1 MRRLL
6 VLASLL
12 ALLSAGGRG
21 PAPGTSHVS
30 APLSRAPGA
39 SVGNAPTAAGALP
52 VLIGTF
58 QPAVPGSACAAWD
71 AGCARTALR
80 PTTTEGVWSL
90 TLTVPAGDWRWRVA
104 PDGDAVR
111 SLGVGTRFDGPDERL
126 QLGAPREVTFAFDA
140 TRLAATSSTAA
151 TFAWAWQQPGSCPPV
166 GAAPPPLDPATVL
179 FDPDGDG
186 IATAVV
192 NLAPGGCLRLVDGSG
207 SHAMDVAT
215 AGLGGQVVV
224 AFDAPAGTATAYP
237 AGPPAA
243 DGRLDPLGFGHDSR
257 DLAYRSPQ
265 GASPAGAPIRLRFR
279 TFHADATRVTIHVAD
294 DVTHRSSDTP
304 MALAASGVPCAEQ
317 PQDGL
322 GTCDWWEASIT
333 PPAPTTLHYRFVVTD
348 GSARGY
354 FADDAL
360 LDGGRGAATR
370 LGVDTGWVIT
380 VHVPGMQPVAWLDG
394 AVVYQVFPDR
404 FRNGDPTNDANTKA
418 PRYAWPPDESDRPV
432 RRSWGAR
439 PDPATASSEWF
450 GGDLAGITQSLDY
463 LKDLGVSVLYVNPIF
478 SAASNHAY
486 DTRDYRLIDPRFG
499 DAAAWAALVTAA
511 DARGMHIVLDGVFNH
526 VSADSPYFDRY
537 GHFATVGACESVAS
551 AYRSWFTFTPL
562 AGGPCAGPDGPNT
575 MDYAGW
581 SNLSSLPVLDKKD
594 PGVRALVYGGA
605 DAVAPAWIRA
615 GASGWRLDVMTDPS
629 FGADFWP
636 AFRTAVKATR
646 ADAVIVAEAWQRDQV
661 LPKLRGDT
669 ADTTMNYRFRNA
681 VTGYLGTIDREGFPD
696 AGAAA
701 QPPSLF
707 AGKILGMFEDMP
719 AFAARTAWNLLDS
732 HDTERILWSLAPGD
746 PASREAP
753 ANLAVARAR
762 LHLATLLQF
771 TLPGAPT
778 IYYGDEIGLTG
789 ADDPDSRRTFPEL
802 GAGGTLP
809 ASADA
814 DLHAWYRTLATLR
827 RDLAILRDGA
837 LRFLVANDRDRTL
850 AYSRYD
856 DGTGLAI
863 VALNPDPERPAR
875 TRVPLADVRGT
886 GVGVPD
892 GVRFT
897 DQTSGTT
904 ITSAFGALTVD
915 LPPLG
920 GAVLVPAA
928 PLPAPLAAPSGL
940 TATPAANDGSPVTL
954 GWDPVPGA
962 DGGFVVYRSPL
973 TGGPATLAGRI
984 QASTLA
990 ALLADSP
997 PTAGTWWYTVR
1008 AVDAHGWVGRLS
1020 AEASV
1025 VVAAPA
1031 PPSASPVAGP
1041 SAPAVGTPGSG
1052 PGGASPALLGLA
1064 LLAVVGLLW
1073 IAFVARRRRRR
1084 G

>member
-1 MRRLL
+1 MRHLL
-6 VLASLL
+6 VLPSLL
-12 ALLSAGGRG
+12 AVLLAGDLVR
-21 PAPGTSHVS
+21 APGTSAGL
-30 APLSRAPGA
+30 APAALVPAA
-39 SVGNAPTAAGALP
+39 SVAAGPAAATPAP

-58 QPAVPGSACAAWD
+58 QPDVSGSACAAWD
-71 AGCARTALR
+71 AGCGRTALR
-80 PTTTEGVWSL
+80 PTAKPGVWAL

-104 PDGDAVR
+104 PDGDAAR
-111 SLGVGTRFDGPDERL
+111 SIGVGTRFDGADRRL
-126 QLGAPREVTFAFDA
+126 QLSGQQPVTFAFDA
-140 TRLAATSSTAA
+140 TRLAATSSA
-151 TFAWAWQQPGSCPPV
+151 TNSFAWAWQQPGPCPQE
-166 GAAPPPLDPATVL
+166 GPPPPAIDPSSVL
-179 FDPDGDG
+179 FDPDGDR

-192 NLAPGGCLRLVDGSG
+192 NLAAGSCLRLVGAPG
-207 SHAMDVAT
+207 SHAIDVAT

-224 AFDAPAGTATAYP
+224 AFDEPAGTATAYP

-257 DLAYRSPQ
+257 DLADRSPP
-265 GASPAGAPIRLRFR
+265 GASPAGASIRLRFR
-279 TFHADATRVTIHVAD
+279 TFHADATGVTLHVAD

-304 MALAASGVPCAEQ
+304 MALVASGVACGEQ
-317 PQDGL
+317 PQDTL
-322 GTCDWWEASIT
+322 GTCDWWEATLT
-333 PPAPTTLHYRFVVTD
+333 PPDPTTLHYRFVVVD
-348 GSARGY
+348 GASRSFY
-354 FADDAL
+354 ADDAA
-360 LDGGRGAATR
+360 LDGGRGAATPV
-370 LGVDTGWVIT
+370 GVDTGWVIT
-380 VHVPGMQPVAWLDG
+380 VHVPGMQPVPWLDG

-404 FRNGDPTNDANTKA
+404 FRNGDPANDANTNA

-432 RRSWGAR
+432 RRPWSAR

-463 LKDLGVSVLYVNPIF
+463 LKDLGVSVLYLNPIF

-499 DAAAWAALVTAA
+499 DAAAWAALVRAA

-537 GHFATVGACESVAS
+537 GHFATLGACESTAS

-581 SNLSSLPVLDKKD
+581 SNLASLPVLAKKD
-594 PGVRALVYGGA
+594 PGVRALVYEGA
-605 DAVAPAWIRA
+605 DAVAPTWIRA
-615 GASGWRLDVMTDPS
+615 GASGWRLDVMIDPS

-636 AFRTAVKATR
+636 GFRASVKATR
-646 ADAVIVAEAWQRDQV
+646 SDAVIVAEAWQRDQV

-681 VTGYLGTIDREGFPD
+681 VTGYLGTIDQEGFPD
-696 AGAAA
+696 AGATD

-719 AFAARTAWNLLDS
+719 AFAALTAWNLLDS

-746 PASREAP
+746 AASRETP

-789 ADDPDSRRTFPEL
+789 ADDPDDRRAFPVL
-802 GAGGTLP
+802 GDGGTLP

-827 RDLAILRDGA
+827 RDLPILRDGA
-837 LRFLVANDRDRTL
+837 LRFLVTNDRDRTL

-856 DGTGLAI
+856 DGVGLVI
-863 VALNPDPERPAR
+863 VAMNPDPEKPAR
-875 TRVPLADVRGT
+875 IRVPLAGARGA

-892 GVRFT
+892 GVRFR
-897 DQTSGTT
+897 DGTGDRT
-904 ITSAFGALTVD
+904 ITSADGALIVD

-920 GAVLVPAA
+920 GAVLVPSD

-940 TATPAANDGSPVTL
+940 TITPPAADGSPVTL
-954 GWDPVPGA
+954 RWDPIPGA

-973 TGGPATLAGRI
+973 PGGPSTFAGRTEG
-984 QASTLA
+984 STRA
-990 ALLADSP
+990 ALLADRP

-1008 AVDAHGWVGRLS
+1008 GVDAHGWVGRPS

-1025 VVAAPA
+1025 VVAAPSS
-1031 PPSASPVAGP
+1031 PSAGPVASP
-1041 SAPAVGTPGSG
+1041 SAPAGGGPGSG

-1064 LLAVVGLLW
+1064 SLAVGGLLW
-1073 IAFVARRRRRR
+1073 IALVARRRRRR